1 LFCGDVGLADDCR
14 PARYDDRAAEG
25 FFFGFGWSGFGSAG
39 FDSSGCVSASV
50 GAAVAAT
57 LASIP
62 LVISLQ
68 ILRV

>member
-1 LFCGDVGLADDCR
+1 LFCDDVGRADDCR
-14 PARYDDRAAEG
+14 LARAAEG

-39 FDSSGCVSASV
+39 FNSCGCVSASA